1 MAKQSTIRNTEL
13 VNQEYY
19 QQLYHYNHPIFHL
32 VHAAVSFD
40 QKSKSRAN
48 HAMSAAVIQAVTQ
61 TQKIKVLDYGCGWGV
76 FLLNMPS
83 ARSELYCFDIS
94 SNVVRS
100 LQAVMAFIGRSVKVV
115 ESHNQKLSPN
125 DFDLIVCS
133 HVLEHVESDEFLL
146 QQFVDALQ
154 PNGYLLLNVPIN
166 EVWVDYKHVRTYT
179 PESLAQKLADIG
191 IKIVNACEVD
201 RWSSFILQHE
211 LQHQQRSIRLL
222 FKLLRGILAVLPY
235 GLVQLCENLVPKHHL
250 PQQLVVLGIKL

>member
-1 MAKQSTIRNTEL
+1 MAKQSTIRNAEL

-76 FLLNMPS
+76 FLLNMPR

-115 ESHNQKLSPN
+115 ESYNQKLSPN

-179 PESLAQKLADIG
+179 PESLAQKLAG
-191 IKIVNACEVD
+191 VGVKIVKKCEVD